1 MDFVSLRRDSEHSV
15 PIDSVANRTQ
25 LPKYGAPHIQSI
37 SRAQVPQI
45 ENRLRGGCQA
55 LGSLRINPQTS
66 KQHVKWK
73 TGGNQA
79 LGVEHNLFLDSTSF
93 FTRGSCLQRYF
104 FFSRTAHIIRC
115 AYACCANRY

>member
-1 MDFVSLRRDSEHSV
+1 MDFVSLRSNIENSV
-15 PIDSVANRTQ
+15 PIDSVANRTHP
-25 LPKYGAPHIQSI
+25 PKPGAPHIQSI
-37 SRAQVPQI
+37 SRGQVPQI

-79 LGVEHNLFLDSTSF
+79 LGVQHNLFLDSTSLS
-93 FTRGSCLQRYF
+93 TRGSCL
-104 FFSRTAHIIRC
+104 
-115 AYACCANRY
+115 